1 MTPQLLTVEDVARA
15 LAVSTRTVWR
25 LVSAGELPQPQR
37 IGKRLRRWRASDI
50 EAFVSGQQ
58 TAKKNRR

>member
-1 MTPQLLTVEDVARA
+1 MEPRLLTVADVARA

-25 LVSAGELPQPQR
+25 LVASGELPQPQK

-50 EAFVSGQQ
+50 EAYVAGKP
-58 TAKKNRR
+58 AKPQR

>member
-1 MTPQLLTVEDVARA
+1 MNPQLLTVEDVARA

-25 LVSAGELPQPQR
+25 LVSAGELPPPQR

-50 EAFVSGQQ
+50 EAYVEGKP
-58 TAKKNRR
+58 KKTRR